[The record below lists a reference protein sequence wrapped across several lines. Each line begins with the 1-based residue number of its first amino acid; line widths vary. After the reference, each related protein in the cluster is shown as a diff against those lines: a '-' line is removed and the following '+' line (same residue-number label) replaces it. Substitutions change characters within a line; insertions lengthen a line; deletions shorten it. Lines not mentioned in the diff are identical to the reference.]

1 MASGLSEVMVIGANL
16 RVVGPPLPDSLQVRM
31 ARVYPKAKYIAPAR
45 VCLIPLPEDYSDTA
59 LVTWVAGV
67 IDALF
72 PVAADATAPAD

>member
-1 MASGLSEVMVIGANL
+1 
-16 RVVGPPLPDSLQVRM
+16 M